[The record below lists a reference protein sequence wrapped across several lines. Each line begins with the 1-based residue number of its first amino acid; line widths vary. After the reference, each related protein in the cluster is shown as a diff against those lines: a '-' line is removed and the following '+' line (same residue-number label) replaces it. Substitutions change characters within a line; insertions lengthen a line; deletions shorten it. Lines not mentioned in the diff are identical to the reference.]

1 LAAIGESGFR
11 PIFLCTPKKGF
22 SRTESSRDHLRSSSN
37 NLAKCKSRIIT
48 RADKSSQHLL
58 TIISTNNSRQQEEKM
73 QAIVYSKYG
82 DSSVLRVEK
91 IDKPKVADHEVLI
104 KTAYASVNPVDFK
117 IRAGYMDFW
126 PHEETIIPG
135 WDVSGTVVSAPPGSG
150 FQEGESVFSY
160 TRPAFDMPDAH
171 PTAAGEKIDVHT
183 GTYAEYVSVPVWK
196 VAKIPTTATLEQAAG
211 VPLAALTAYQ
221 AIVDHLKAN
230 AGERLLILGA
240 SGGVGGYAVGIAKSL
255 GLTVIGTCS
264 ARNIDYVKNL
274 GADKVLDYNAGGLT
288 EQLKDAPVDLI
299 FDCVGGETVVE
310 ALGAIKKGGKV
321 VSVADFAIGEKT
333 PVVGCTGSAFLVQP
347 SAEQLTTLAKLIDDG
362 AVKLPKMTTFAL
374 ADAAKAHELS
384 ESNRTVGKIVLKA

>member
-1 LAAIGESGFR
+1 
-11 PIFLCTPKKGF
+11 
-22 SRTESSRDHLRSSSN
+22 
-37 NLAKCKSRIIT
+37 
-48 RADKSSQHLL
+48 
-58 TIISTNNSRQQEEKM
+58 M

-82 DSSVLRVEK
+82 DSSVLRAET

-196 VAKIPTTATLEQAAG
+196 VAKIPTTATLDQAAG
-211 VPLAALTAYQ
+211 VPLAGLTAYQ
-221 AIVDHLKAN
+221 AIVDHLKAS

-274 GADKVLDYNAGGLT
+274 GADKALDYNAGGLT

-310 ALGAIKKGGKV
+310 ALGAIKKGGRV
-321 VSVADFAIGEKT
+321 VSVAEW
-333 PVVGCTGSAFLVQP
+333 
-347 SAEQLTTLAKLIDDG
+347 
-362 AVKLPKMTTFAL
+362 
-374 ADAAKAHELS
+374 
-384 ESNRTVGKIVLKA
+384 

>member
-1 LAAIGESGFR
+1 LE
-11 PIFLCTPKKGF
+11 K
-22 SRTESSRDHLRSSSN
+22 
-37 NLAKCKSRIIT
+37 
-48 RADKSSQHLL
+48 L
-58 TIISTNNSRQQEEKM
+58 TIITNRQEEEKM
-73 QAIVYSKYG
+73 QAIVYNKYG
-82 DSSVLRVEK
+82 DSSVLRVET
-91 IDKPKVADHEVLI
+91 IEKPKVADHEVLI

-126 PHEETIIPG
+126 PHEETIVPG
-135 WDVSGTVVSAPPGSG
+135 WDVSGTVVSAPPDSG

-183 GTYAEYVSVPVWK
+183 GTFAEYVSVPAWK
-196 VAKIPTTATLEQAAG
+196 VAKIPKTATLEQAAG
-211 VPLAALTAYQ
+211 VPLAGLTAYQ
-221 AIVDHLKAN
+221 AIVDHLKAS
-230 AGERLLILGA
+230 AGSRLLILGA

-274 GADKVLDYNAGGLT
+274 GADEVLDYNAGGLT
-288 EQLKDAPVDLI
+288 EQLKGAPVDLI

-310 ALGAIKKGGKV
+310 ALGTIKKGGKV

-333 PVVGCTGSAFLVQP
+333 SAVDCTGNAFLVQP
-347 SAEQLTTLAKLIDDG
+347 SAKQLTILAKLIDDG
-362 AVKLPKMTTFAL
+362 AVKLPKVTTFAL

-384 ESNRTVGKIVLKA
+384 ETNRTVGKIVLKA